1 MNAPTVAGSSQEY
14 VGAVLGQDPQD
25 YWRLGDTGGGFTALN
40 QVDGEQAFYSQSISQ
55 AQPGPF
61 PDAFSSTFNV
71 NGTGSFVL
79 PENLELVTGASE
91 SVSLWFKTTAT
102 GQVLAGG
109 SADQIGAGTTSTT
122 TSGFVPVLYVGAD
135 GRLQGQFYTGSAAN
149 TISTSTAVNDGH
161 WHNAVLTAGA
171 DPAGGGGSQQED
183 LYLDGQLVAHT
194 LAGQGA
200 TGVQANNTYFGAGF
214 LGGSWPDIPA
224 ADQTAGKG
232 TTAGPGREDR
242 RVPDG
247 PAERGPAHRPDR
259 RARQHHQVRLRHR
272 RVPGL
277 GDRPQRERDLHRSR
291 HPRERHLADH
301 LPEPEAGAGAGRAVL
316 DGVLQLL
323 PRRHLRHPDAGCPQ

>member
-1 MNAPTVAGSSQEY
+1 VHQVTDDNGGSWTMNAPTVAGSSQEY

-79 PENLELVTGASE
+79 PENLELDTGASE
-91 SVSLWFKTTAT
+91 SVGLWFKTTAT
-102 GQVLAGG
+102 GQVLAGA

-242 RVPDG
+242 RLPDG

-272 RVPGL
+272 RG
-277 GDRPQRERDLHRSR
+277 SR
-291 HPRERHLADH
+291 TR
-301 LPEPEAGAGAGRAVL
+301 
-316 DGVLQLL
+316 
-323 PRRHLRHPDAGCPQ
+323 